1 MRYPSFIALSGLLL
15 QVPLPGQA
23 QTAPDPAP
31 APRFFVGLAAYRSYY
46 QPLEGRPPGVTGF
59 PVPLQLTAGYQLR
72 PRLAVQVGLAY
83 SGSSYAYEGSGYFYN
98 LDRPQGTYYRYSGK
112 SNIRTAS
119 ASVLARYTLT
129 RKPEHRLQFDALGGF
144 TLEYRR
150 GADQGT
156 YIDSV
161 GGTRNESPY
170 NNRGSDNALLLT
182 AGLGTRYRLHP
193 RFDLTLDL
201 LLNRTLTSP
210 IYSSYQEGIT
220 GSAALGL
227 RYRLG
232 K

>member
-1 MRYPSFIALSGLLL
+1 MRYPSVIALSGLLL
-15 QVPLPGQA
+15 QVSLPGQA
-23 QTAPDPAP
+23 QTAPAP

-46 QPLEGRPPGVTGF
+46 QPLESRPGVSGF
-59 PVPLQLTAGYQLR
+59 AVPLQLTAGYQLR

-83 SGSSYAYEGSGYFYN
+83 SGSSYAYEGEGYFYN
-98 LDRPQGTYYRYSGK
+98 LNRPQGTYYRYTGK

-150 GADQGT
+150 GADHGT

-161 GGTRNESPY
+161 GGSRNENPY
-170 NNRGSDNALLLT
+170 DNRGTDNALLLT
-182 AGLGTRYRLHP
+182 AGLGTRYRLTP
-193 RFDLTLDL
+193 RFDLSLDL
-201 LLNRTLTSP
+201 LLNRSLTSP
-210 IYSSYQEGIT
+210 IYFNYQGGLT

-227 RYRLG
+227 RYRFG